1 MEIDLFVEQ
10 IIQGGASRSRETA
23 NKTFRSY
30 FFFFFKRIQ
39 FSEFIVEA

>member
-23 NKTFRSY
+23 NTTFRSY
-30 FFFFFKRIQ
+30 FFFFF
-39 FSEFIVEA
+39 